1 LQKSKIVQSSKS
13 FHPKSFHPKSK
24 IEVTFS
30 PIIEAYKSDRL
41 NKIQLLATDMDG
53 TLTQAGKFTA
63 NLLQTL
69 EDLSKAG
76 IDVLIVTGRSAGWV
90 DGIASYLPV
99 SGAIAE
105 NGGIFYSSRS
115 EAPELLVP
123 IADVIKHRQY
133 LAAMFAELQL
143 AYPYLQESADNRFR
157 ITDWTFDV
165 KGLSEQVLQ
174 HMTILCQEQ
183 GWSFTYSTVQC
194 HIKPSQQDKAIALET
209 VLNKYFPAITSDNL
223 LAIGDSPNDESLF
236 NRDRY
241 PLSVGVANILHY
253 SDRLRYR
260 PTYVTKA
267 SEGEGF
273 SEIARLVM
281 QATCYQKNALIS
293 T

>member
-1 LQKSKIVQSSKS
+1 M
-13 FHPKSFHPKSK
+13 
-24 IEVTFS
+24 EFS
-30 PIIEAYKSDRL
+30 PIIEAFRNDRL
-41 NKIQLLATDMDG
+41 NQIHLLATDMDG

-90 DGIASYLPV
+90 DGIASYLPLC
-99 SGAIAE
+99 GAIAE

-115 EAPELLVP
+115 EAPELLVS
-123 IADVIKHRQY
+123 ITDVMQHRQH

-143 AYPYLQESADNRFR
+143 VYPYLQESADNRFR

-165 KGLSEQVLQ
+165 KGLSEQNLQ
-174 HMTILCQEQ
+174 HMTFLCQEK

-194 HIKPSQQDKAIALET
+194 HIKPSQQDKAIALEI
-209 VLNKYFPAITSDNL
+209 VLNKYFPQITSDNL
-223 LAIGDSPNDESLF
+223 LTIGDSPNDESLF
-236 NRDRY
+236 NRDRF

-253 SDRLRYR
+253 SDRLKHR
-260 PTYVTKA
+260 PTYVTQA

-273 SEIARLVM
+273 SEVARLAIE
-281 QATCYQKNALIS
+281 ATRHQQNAIFLP
-293 T
+293 

>member
-1 LQKSKIVQSSKS
+1 M
-13 FHPKSFHPKSK
+13 
-24 IEVTFS
+24 TFS
-30 PIIEAYKSDRL
+30 PIIEAYQSDRL
-41 NKIQLLATDMDG
+41 NKIHLLATDMDG
-53 TLTQAGKFTA
+53 TLTQKEKFTA

-69 EDLSKAG
+69 EDLAKAE

-105 NGGIFYSSRS
+105 NGGLFYSSRS

-123 IADVIKHRQY
+123 IADVMLHRQH
-133 LAAMFAELQL
+133 LAAMFAELQFF
-143 AYPYLQESADNRFR
+143 YPNLQESADNRFR

-165 KGLSEQVLQ
+165 KGLSEEALQ
-174 HMTILCQEQ
+174 HMTVLCQEK

-194 HIKPSQQDKAIALET
+194 HIKPLQQDKAIALEK
-209 VLNKYFPAITSDNL
+209 VLTNYFPQIAPNNL
-223 LAIGDSPNDESLF
+223 VTIGDSPNDESLF

-253 SDRLRYR
+253 SERLKHR

-273 SEIARLVM
+273 SEIARLVI
-281 QATCYQKNALIS
+281 QATRH
-293 T
+293 

>member
-1 LQKSKIVQSSKS
+1 M
-13 FHPKSFHPKSK
+13 
-24 IEVTFS
+24 TFS
-30 PIIEAYKSDRL
+30 PIIEAFNSDRL
-41 NKIQLLATDMDG
+41 NQIHLLATDMDG
-53 TLTQAGKFTA
+53 TLTQEGKFTK

-69 EDLSKAG
+69 EDLAKAG
-76 IDVLIVTGRSAGWV
+76 IAVLIVTGRSAGWV

-105 NGGIFYSSRS
+105 NGGLFYSSRS

-123 IADVIKHRQY
+123 IADVMQHRQH

-143 AYPYLQESADNRFR
+143 VYPYLQESADNRFR

-165 KGLSEQVLQ
+165 KGLSEQALQ
-174 HMTILCQEQ
+174 HMTVLCQEK

-194 HIKPSQQDKAIALET
+194 HIKPLQQDKAIALET

-223 LAIGDSPNDESLF
+223 LTIGDSPNDESLF
-236 NRDRY
+236 NRDRF

-253 SDRLRYR
+253 SDRLKYR
-260 PTYVTKA
+260 PSYVTKA

-273 SEIARLVM
+273 SEVAQLVI
-281 QATCYQKNALIS
+281 QATRHQQKALLLS
-293 T
+293 